1 MSLADFPVLICA
13 FCEAK
18 VTHTPGGGKLTEHLQ
33 VWHGIT
39 VKKEVEIVVEKA
51 LKQRLREE
59 LEVEEEEE
67 TVFQIRNSLEQGITK
82 FMGTATSTNMQ
93 GATQQ
98 GEEGD
103 RPVKLVHSNLPTSDN
118 EEVVIKKFSCGL
130 DGCRA
135 KFAKRGH
142 FKNHIKN
149 VHGGGASK
157 ELEKQ
162 SSSSSLSPLQN
173 GSSGNPEATLFMND
187 AQTCDKKPEIKGQRK
202 VTCEECGMV
211 MWKSSL
217 KKHMTTNHT
226 GNEDRPYKCDA
237 PNCGARYVKS
247 WLLKRHMKLFH
258 KESGRGVKKTKS
270 LKLNH
275 CCKECR
281 ATFTTKFYLR
291 RHNQMFHDGKEK

>member
-1 MSLADFPVLICA
+1 M
-13 FCEAK
+13 
-18 VTHTPGGGKLTEHLQ
+18 
-33 VWHGIT
+33 
-39 VKKEVEIVVEKA
+39 KKEVEIVVEKA
-51 LKQRLREE
+51 LKGEKGGQQRSSKE
-59 LEVEEEEE
+59 LDVEEEP
-67 TVFQIRNSLEQGITK
+67 VFQIRNSLEQGITK
-82 FMGTATSTNMQ
+82 FMGTASLTNMQ
-93 GATQQ
+93 GAAQQ
-98 GEEGD
+98 VEEGG
-103 RPVKLVHSNLPTSDN
+103 RPVKLVHSNLLTSDN
-118 EEVVIKKFSCGL
+118 KAVVKKFSCGL
-130 DGCRA
+130 DGCSA
-135 KFAKRGH
+135 KFVKRGH
-142 FKNHIKN
+142 FRNHIKN

-157 ELEKQ
+157 DLDRQ
-162 SSSSSLSPLQN
+162 SNSSSLSPQQN
-173 GSSGNPEATLFMND
+173 GSSGNPEGTLFMNG
-187 AQTCDKKPEIKGQRK
+187 AQSCDKKPEIKGQRRL
-202 VTCEECGMV
+202 TCEECGMV